1 MLKVMLAGGALL
13 ALAGCAS
20 VAPQDATD
28 APQTYACA
36 GGKRFTAAYDL
47 KGDKAQVDAG
57 GRTYTLPHVAS
68 ASGAKYAKGGVEL
81 FSKGD
86 EALLDGAAGAP
97 YRDCKTG

>member
-1 MLKVMLAGGALL
+1 MLKVMLAAGALL

-36 GGKRFTAAYDL
+36 GGKSFTAAYDL
-47 KGDKAQVDAG
+47 AGDKVSVNAG
-57 GRTYTLPHVAS
+57 GRTYSLPHVS
-68 ASGAKYAKGGVEL
+68 SGSGAKYAGGGVAL

-86 EALLDGAAGAP
+86 MAMLDGAAGAP
-97 YRDCKTG
+97 YRNCRTG

>member
-1 MLKVMLAGGALL
+1 MLKVMFAAGAVL
-13 ALAGCAS
+13 ALAACAS

-36 GGKRFTAAYDL
+36 GGKSFAAAYDL
-47 KGDKAQVDAG
+47 AGDTARVSAG
-57 GRTYTLPHVAS
+57 GRSYRLPHVPS
-68 ASGAKYAKGGVEL
+68 ASGAKYARGGVEL

-86 EALLDGAAGAP
+86 EAMLSGAAGAP

>member
-1 MLKVMLAGGALL
+1 MLKVMLAAGALL

-28 APQTYACA
+28 APQTYACV
-36 GGKRFTAAYDL
+36 GGKSFTAAYDL
-47 KGDKAQVDAG
+47 AGDKALVTAG
-57 GRTYTLPHVAS
+57 GRTYSLPHVRS
-68 ASGAKYAKGGVEL
+68 GSGAKYARDGVEL

-86 EALLDGAAGAP
+86 TAMLDGAAGGP

>member
-1 MLKVMLAGGALL
+1 MLKVMFAAGALL
-13 ALAGCAS
+13 VLAGCAS

-36 GGKRFTAAYDL
+36 GGKSFTAAYDL
-47 KGDKAQVDAG
+47 KGDKASVHAG
-57 GRTYTLPHVAS
+57 GRTYSLPHVPS
-68 ASGAKYAKGGVEL
+68 ASGAKYAKGGVAL

-86 EALLDGAAGAP
+86 GAMLDGAAGAP